1 MVNVSPVRTE
11 ADYEAAL
18 AAIEPLMSAQAG
30 TPEGDQLDILV
41 TLVQAYEA
49 QHYPIEAPDPIALI
63 EFVME
68 QRGLSR
74 ADLAP
79 MIGSRG
85 RVTEILQRR
94 SALTLPMIRRLHA
107 DLQLPTEALVGDYAL
122 RGHSTKNCMEIIKCV
137 R

>member
-1 MVNVSPVRTE
+1 MVNVSPIRTE

-18 AAIEPLMSAQAG
+18 AEVEPLMNAEAG
-30 TPEGDQLDILV
+30 TPDGDRLDILV

-49 QHYPIEAPDPIALI
+49 QRYPIEAPDPIALI

-94 SALTLPMIRRLHA
+94 RALTLPMIRRLHA
-107 DLQLPTEALVGDYAL
+107 DLQLPMEALVGDYAL
-122 RGHSTKNCMEIIKCV
+122 RRHSTKDYAA
-137 R
+137 